1 MEVEFGN
8 FSTTKASKIGS
19 KGRFYLIPK
28 HVSHD
33 FSGFDGAIKQLSMAE
48 EKLQN
53 SRLSQ
58 GLNEYNTHLR
68 QLYQVPI
75 GLCMRN

>member
-58 GLNEYNTHLR
+58 GLNEYTPKTALSSAYTVVHEELT
-68 QLYQVPI
+68 
-75 GLCMRN
+75 